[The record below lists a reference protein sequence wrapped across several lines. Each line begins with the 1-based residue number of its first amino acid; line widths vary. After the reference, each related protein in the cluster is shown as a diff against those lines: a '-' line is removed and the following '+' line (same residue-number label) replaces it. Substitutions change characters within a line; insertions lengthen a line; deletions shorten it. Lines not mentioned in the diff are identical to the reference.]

1 MTARYGCSTFCCMN
15 LPLREALPFVREK
28 TDRIEIVS
36 EGLHDLFRYHEDCQ
50 SVSAHYTVHAPLSD
64 INLAST
70 NERIRAASL
79 AVIDDLC
86 GICDS
91 IHATVLVVHPGY
103 FPWENMRAVSRE
115 SLVRSL
121 DDLCAVQQEH
131 DVRIGIENMGSW
143 ECLHFRQPDL
153 VPELAS
159 RDIGFVLDV
168 GHARLNNALETF
180 AETSVPC
187 HIHFHDNK
195 GTNDD
200 HAACGAG
207 SIDFARILPHLPDN
221 ASRVIEVSD
230 IASYEQSVAYLTG
243 LEQHAKQNPA

>member
-1 MTARYGCSTFCCMN
+1 
-15 LPLREALPFVREK
+15 
-28 TDRIEIVS
+28 
-36 EGLHDLFRYHEDCQ
+36 
-50 SVSAHYTVHAPLSD
+50 
-64 INLAST
+64 
-70 NERIRAASL
+70 
-79 AVIDDLC
+79 
-86 GICDS
+86 
-91 IHATVLVVHPGY
+91 
-103 FPWENMRAVSRE
+103 
-115 SLVRSL
+115 
-121 DDLCAVQQEH
+121 
-131 DVRIGIENMGSW
+131 MGSW

-180 AETSVPC
+180 AETSAPC

-207 SIDFARILPHLPDN
+207 TIDFARILPHLPET

-230 IASYEQSVAYLTG
+230 IAAYEQSVAYLTG
-243 LEQHAKQNPA
+243 LETQGPGEGRTRSLYQN